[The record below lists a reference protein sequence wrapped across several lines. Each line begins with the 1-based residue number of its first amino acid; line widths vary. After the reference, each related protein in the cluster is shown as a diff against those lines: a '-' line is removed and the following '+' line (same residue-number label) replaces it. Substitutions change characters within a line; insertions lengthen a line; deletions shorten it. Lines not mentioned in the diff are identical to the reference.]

1 MDFQDMVP
9 HPGEV
14 CGSPASNKSRESGEI
29 AENLRSGPFRFIVVV
44 PEGHGHRNVRLCEE
58 GHDRFP
64 SCFLRGDDDIAGKN
78 SEMGAFR
85 YQHMAD
91 HPFRCSAFFRLTARP
106 VDIGELSNSELSGG
120 IKLKADG
127 LRLTLFP
134 VLRHPSTLAGRK
146 QHERSE
152 DKKD

>member
-1 MDFQDMVP
+1 
-9 HPGEV
+9 
-14 CGSPASNKSRESGEI
+14 
-29 AENLRSGPFRFIVVV
+29 
-44 PEGHGHRNVRLCEE
+44 VRLCEE

-85 YQHMAD
+85 FQHMAD
-91 HPFRCSAFFRLTARP
+91 HPFRCSALFRLAARP

-127 LRLTLFP
+127 FR
-134 VLRHPSTLAGRK
+134 RTLACVPGK
-146 QHERSE
+146 LSALAPC
-152 DKKD
+152 